1 MNFSHVDL
9 TQTFCGSPEYMA
21 PEMLRQDGHGFALD
35 YYQLGALLFEM
46 LTGLPPH
53 YNQNRMKMYQNIM
66 NQETL
71 EFPKNLSREAI
82 DLMKRLL
89 DKNSISRLSDP
100 QSIRDHPF
108 FTSLN
113 WDQIVKR
120 DIDPPIQVDFQR
132 SNFDS
137 DYTSL
142 KITLKPEEEDYD
154 LSELEQLQSNTKRLN
169 RKKTRSMTHL
179 TSQHHF
185 DTQGDEL
192 DTFERACEEEDHRE
206 FNNMTPNFQD
216 FIYPGK
222 PQKRERSD
230 SQNNAQQL
238 FGGQKIK
245 TSKKCRPPQCLE
257 DNLIVESILEGE
269 TDDVNTSPRLKL
281 IEENHVIET

>member
-1 MNFSHVDL
+1 
-9 TQTFCGSPEYMA
+9 
-21 PEMLRQDGHGFALD
+21 
-35 YYQLGALLFEM
+35 
-46 LTGLPPH
+46 
-53 YNQNRMKMYQNIM
+53 M

-89 DKNSISRLSDP
+89 DKNPISRLSDP

-108 FTSLN
+108 FTTLN

-154 LSELEQLQSNTKRLN
+154 LAELEQLQSNTKRLN

-192 DTFERACEEEDHRE
+192 DTFERVCDEEDHRE

-230 SQNNAQQL
+230 SQNNA
-238 FGGQKIK
+238 
-245 TSKKCRPPQCLE
+245 
-257 DNLIVESILEGE
+257 
-269 TDDVNTSPRLKL
+269 
-281 IEENHVIET
+281 

>member
-1 MNFSHVDL
+1 MAIEHLHEKNVIYRDLKPENILVDAEGHLRLADFGLSKMNFSHVDL

-89 DKNSISRLSDP
+89 DKNPISRLSDP

-108 FTSLN
+108 FTTIN

-154 LSELEQLQSNTKRLN
+154 ISELE
-169 RKKTRSMTHL
+169 
-179 TSQHHF
+179 
-185 DTQGDEL
+185 
-192 DTFERACEEEDHRE
+192 
-206 FNNMTPNFQD
+206 
-216 FIYPGK
+216 
-222 PQKRERSD
+222 
-230 SQNNAQQL
+230 
-238 FGGQKIK
+238 
-245 TSKKCRPPQCLE
+245 
-257 DNLIVESILEGE
+257 
-269 TDDVNTSPRLKL
+269 
-281 IEENHVIET
+281 